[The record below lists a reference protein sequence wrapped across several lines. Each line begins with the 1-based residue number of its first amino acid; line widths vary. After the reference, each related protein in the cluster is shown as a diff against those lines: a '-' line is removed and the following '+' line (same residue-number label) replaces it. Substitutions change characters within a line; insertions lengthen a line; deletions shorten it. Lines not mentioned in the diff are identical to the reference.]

1 MRKHRAY
8 YIWHKV
14 SGISLALIA
23 AVFAISVLVSIFA
36 LRQNNMTMIRLRN
49 EVYAAD
55 KAGGDVEA
63 ALKELRIFVY
73 GHMNTNLRAGSTS
86 SEAPI
91 QLTNTY
97 NRIVAA
103 EQARVAGLGGNAAVY
118 AAAKQNCVAKTD
130 ETENLQCIQQYVN
143 DKAGGKFQL
152 SLPAKEFYTFDF
164 VSPFWSPD
172 LAGFA
177 VIAAI
182 LSGILLV
189 MRLVAGRVLKRYF
202 DS

>member
-14 SGISLALIA
+14 GGLSLALLT
-23 AVFAISVLVSIFA
+23 AVFAVSLLVSILA
-36 LRQNNMTMIRLRN
+36 LRQNNLTMIRLRN
-49 EVYAAD
+49 EVYVAD
-55 KAGGDVEA
+55 KSGGDVEA
-63 ALKELRIFVY
+63 ALRELRTFVY
-73 GHMNTNLRAGSTS
+73 AHMNTNLRAGSTS

-103 EQARVAGLGGNAAVY
+103 EQARVASLGGNAAVY
-118 AAAKQNCVAKTD
+118 QAAKQSCVSKTD
-130 ETENLQCIQQYVN
+130 ETENLQCVQQYLT
-143 DKAGGKFQL
+143 DKGGGRFQL

-172 LAGFA
+172 IAGFA
-177 VIAAI
+177 VIISI
-182 LSGILLV
+182 LSGLLLI
-189 MRLVAGRVLKRYF
+189 MRLIAGRMLKRYF